1 MLSLRN
7 LTEVDLKINH
17 WDVACATRYFVE
29 NDLTLLR
36 GLLHGC
42 PNLQVVFPGGNLDL
56 SHADSMQTELIP
68 SDTGLASRYEYPL
81 D

>member
-36 GLLHGC
+36 DLLHGC
-42 PNLQVVFPGGNLDL
+42 PNLQVVFRRGTYLML
-56 SHADSMQTELIP
+56 T
-68 SDTGLASRYEYPL
+68 
-81 D
+81 